1 MATFTNYATLS
12 YNGGT
17 VDSNTVV
24 GELVETLSVTKSATP
39 LTYEQGDIITYIVSI
54 VNSGATASTS
64 LTLTDDLGAYAYG
77 TLTLYPLAYVA
88 DSVRVYAGGVQQTAP
103 TVTAG
108 PPLTISGIE
117 VGANSDILIVYR
129 ARVTQT
135 APLGTSGQI
144 VNTVTVAG
152 NGASSDLT
160 ASTTITAE
168 QSASLRIRKS
178 LSPTSVAENGQVTY
192 TFVIENTGTLP
203 ADASQ
208 QIILTDTFT
217 PRLRA
222 LSATYNGTVWTAG
235 VNYNYNAT
243 TGVFTSLAGQITVP
257 AATYPQTAGGT
268 WQTTPGTATITVT
281 GTI

>member
-24 GELVETLSVTKSATP
+24 GELLETLSVTKSATP
-39 LTYEQGDIITYIVSI
+39 LTYAQGDIITYIVSI
-54 VNSGATASTS
+54 VNSGATASSS
-64 LTLTDDLGAYAYG
+64 LTLTDDLGAYTFG
-77 TLTLYPLAYVA
+77 TLTLYPLAYVP

-103 TVTAG
+103 TVTAET
-108 PPLTISGIE
+108 PLTISGIE
-117 VGANSDILIVYR
+117 VGANSDIIIVYR
-129 ARVTQT
+129 ARVTQN

-144 VNTVTVAG
+144 ANTVTVAG
-152 NGASSDLT
+152 NGASSELS
-160 ASTTITAE
+160 ASTTVTAE

-192 TFVIENTGTLP
+192 TFVIENTGTVS
-203 ADASQ
+203 AEAVQ
-208 QIILTDTFT
+208 QIVLTDTFN

-222 LSATYNGTVWTAG
+222 LSATYNGAAWTAG

-257 AATYPQTAGGT
+257 AATYTQNADGT
-268 WQTTPGTATITVT
+268 WQTTAGTATITIT

>member
-24 GELVETLSVTKSATP
+24 GELIETLSVAKSATP
-39 LTYEQGDIITYIVSI
+39 LTYAQGDIITYIVSI
-54 VNSGATASTS
+54 VNSAATASS
-64 LTLTDDLGAYAYG
+64 ALTLTDDLGAYDFGA
-77 TLTLYPLAYVA
+77 LTLYPLAYVP

-108 PPLTISGIE
+108 PPLSISGIE

-129 ARVTQT
+129 ARVTQV

-144 VNTVTVAG
+144 TNTVTVAG
-152 NGASSDLT
+152 NGASSELT
-160 ASTTITAE
+160 ASTTVTAE

-192 TFVIENTGTLP
+192 TFVTENTGTLP
-203 ADASQ
+203 ADATQ
-208 QIILTDTFT
+208 QIVLTDTFT

-222 LSATYNGTVWTAG
+222 LSATYNGTAWTAG

-257 AATYPQTAGGT
+257 AATYTQSADGT
-268 WQTTPGTATITVT
+268 WQTTAGTATITIT